1 VPVRHGEA
9 RHRRYDRHDD
19 RHDDRGVTTVWAATA
34 VAVLIAVLAAML
46 DLAGATAVR
55 HRAEAAADL
64 AALAAAGHALDGEE
78 AACARAA
85 EVATSG
91 GARVVLCRL
100 RGWEVLVEVEVG
112 VRLSLLGAT
121 TVRGRARA
129 GPVTVGPP
137 SSARAAGTE
146 RPDR

>member
-1 VPVRHGEA
+1 VTPRNGTG
-9 RHRRYDRHDD
+9 RRDPDGP
-19 RHDDRGVTTVWAATA
+19 DDRGVATVWAATA

-64 AALAAAGHALDGEE
+64 AALAAAGHVLDGGE
-78 AACARAA
+78 AACARATA
-85 EVATSG
+85 VATSG

-100 RGWEVLVEVEVG
+100 RGWEALVEVEVG
-112 VRLSLLGAT
+112 VRLSLLGTT

-129 GPVTVGPP
+129 GPVAAGPP
-137 SSARAAGTE
+137 SSAQGAGSAQPE
-146 RPDR
+146 R